1 MSHQHLQPGGGPQP
15 TSGLPLSDNRGGWTP
30 PGPTVP
36 LNVPPK
42 PRLLM
47 LTGEQV
53 GREYLLTN
61 RVTTIGRSASNDIV
75 IADPRTSRRH
85 VEVIQENGQFWAVDA
100 GSANGFYVN
109 DQQVQ
114 RAQLQTGDLI
124 TIGLVRM
131 AFQVGT
137 PAAPG
142 PDQTGPSPVS
152 TVMLDPQAV
161 NQILNQANLPPG
173 PALIDE
179 NNLQHIDLRFR
190 PVTSFGRDQAG
201 NELLLDNPQV
211 SRRHLQ
217 ISHRNG
223 VFTATDLNSTNGT
236 YVNGQR
242 IQSVIINDGDII
254 NIGPYRFMFAQG
266 FLHRSQE
273 DEGVRI
279 DVLNLSKQVSPSL
292 TLLQNLTFTILPR
305 EFVAIVGVSGSGKST
320 LMDAISGVRPATG
333 GTVLYNKAEYYSQ
346 MEVYRSSIGYVPQDD
361 IVPTELTVSKALYYA
376 AKLRLPQDTTE
387 PEIQER
393 LDEVIDD
400 LDLELRRDTPIQ
412 LLSGGQRKRVS
423 IGSELLSKPTLFFLD
438 EPTSGLDPGLE
449 ERMMQFMRKL
459 ADQGR
464 TVVLI
469 THATQNVELCDKVL
483 FLARGGYMAFY
494 GSPREAFEYF
504 GVNRFSE
511 IYVKLEQEAT
521 PQEWT
526 ARFTDSAYYQR
537 NVVSRLRAISNEAN
551 RFGALNI
558 PADPSRNMEM
568 PVQPPVVFRKSRR
581 ALSAPRQ
588 FLLLVRRYFEILT
601 KDRKN
606 LLILLLQSP
615 LIALML
621 TLVFNRN
628 DFGRPGGDY
637 GSAKTLIF
645 LLVIVSVWLGT
656 SNAAREIV
664 KEASIYRRERRIG
677 LKLAPYIL
685 SKLTVQTGLVLIQIA
700 MLVGIVWAGVGL
712 GALSVESIGYLYL
725 TLVLTALAGVTL
737 GLLISSMT
745 SNSDRATSFVPVVL
759 IPQII
764 FSGAVVALERMGA
777 VGEWFSNL
785 MISKWGYQATGR
797 LLSLDTIP
805 STRVRFNGPPPDQA
819 GRIEALFPGS
829 LFFDQRTF
837 DWYLIPKRNLEF
849 TSDVFLNWG
858 ILVLFVLVG
867 LGLILLFQL
876 RKDRRFTR

>member
-1 MSHQHLQPGGGPQP
+1 MS
-15 TSGLPLSDNRGGWTP
+15 TNRGGWTP
-30 PGPTVP
+30 PGPTAP
-36 LNVPPK
+36 LQAPPK

-85 VEVIQENGQFWAVDA
+85 VEIVQENGQFWALDA

-109 DQQVQ
+109 DLQVQ
-114 RAQLQTGDLI
+114 RAQLQPGDLI

-131 AFQVGT
+131 AFQVGDQ
-137 PAAPG
+137 PAPG
-142 PDQTGPSPVS
+142 NNQAAQAPVT
-152 TVMLDPQAV
+152 TVMLDPQAI
-161 NQILNQANLPPG
+161 NQVLNQANFQAG
-173 PALIDE
+173 PTLIDE
-179 NNLQHIDLRFR
+179 NNLLHIDLRLR
-190 PVTSFGRDQAG
+190 QLTSFGRDQAG
-201 NELLLDNPQV
+201 NDLLLDNPQI

-217 ISHRNG
+217 IANRNG
-223 VFTATDLNSTNGT
+223 TFTATDQNSTNGT

-242 IQSVIINDGDII
+242 IQSVILNDGDIL

-266 FLHRSQE
+266 ILHRSQE

-279 DVLNLSKQVSPSL
+279 DVLNLSKQVEPNL

-333 GTVLYNKAEYYSQ
+333 GTVLYNKADYYNQ

-361 IVPTELTVSKALYYA
+361 IVPTELTVSKALYYS

-400 LDLELRRDTPIQ
+400 LDLELRRNMPIH

-423 IGSELLSKPTLFFLD
+423 IGSELLSKPSLFFLD

-483 FLARGGYMAFY
+483 FLARGGYLAFY
-494 GSPREAFEYF
+494 GSPKEAFEYF
-504 GVNRFSE
+504 GVSRFSE
-511 IYVKLEQEAT
+511 IYVKLEHEAS
-521 PQEWT
+521 PQEW
-526 ARFTDSAYYQR
+526 AGRFIDSPFHTR
-537 NVVSRLRAISNEAN
+537 NVVSRLRAIAQEAS
-551 RFGALNI
+551 RYGAI
-558 PADPSRNMEM
+558 ISPDEWSRPQDNMPPM
-568 PVQPPVVFRKSRR
+568 PPVVFRQPRR
-581 ALSAPRQ
+581 VLSAPRQ

-606 LLILLLQSP
+606 LLILLLQAP
-615 LIALML
+615 IIGLML
-621 TLVFNRN
+621 ALVFNRN
-628 DFGRPGGDY
+628 DFARPGGDY

-645 LLVIVSVWLGT
+645 LLVIVAVWLGT

-677 LKLAPYIL
+677 LKLGPYIL
-685 SKLTVQTGLVLIQIA
+685 SKLTVQTGLILVQIA
-700 MLVGIVWAGVGL
+700 MLVGIVWVGVGL
-712 GALSVESIGYLYL
+712 GDASVESIGYLFL

-777 VGEWFSNL
+777 IGEWFSNL

-797 LLSLDTIP
+797 ILSLDTIP

-819 GRIEALFPGS
+819 SRIEALFPGS

-849 TSDVFLNWG
+849 TSDVFLQWA
-858 ILVLFVLVG
+858 ILGLFVIVG

>member
-1 MSHQHLQPGGGPQP
+1 
-15 TSGLPLSDNRGGWTP
+15 
-30 PGPTVP
+30 
-36 LNVPPK
+36 
-42 PRLLM
+42 M
-47 LTGEQV
+47 LTGDQV
-53 GREYLLTN
+53 GREYLLDTP
-61 RVTTIGRSASNDIV
+61 VTTIGRSANNDIV

-85 VEVIQENGQFWAVDA
+85 VEIVNDNGQFWAVDA

-114 RAQLQTGDLI
+114 RAQLQSGDLI

-131 AFQVGT
+131 CFQLGEN
-137 PAAPG
+137 PSQSGSKAP
-142 PDQTGPSPVS
+142 SVPVS
-152 TVMLDPQAV
+152 TVMLDPNAV
-161 NQILNQANLPPG
+161 SQLLNHANLQNPPTV
-173 PALIDE
+173 IDE
-179 NNLQHIDLRFR
+179 HLLLHIDLRAR
-190 PVTSFGRDQAG
+190 PVTSFGRDQLG
-201 NELLLDNPQV
+201 NDVLLDNPQI
-211 SRRHLQ
+211 SRHHLQ
-217 ISHRNG
+217 IANRNG
-223 VFTATDLNSTNGT
+223 SFAATDLNSTNGT

-242 IQSVIINDGDII
+242 IQAVILNDGDIV

-279 DVLNLSKQVSPSL
+279 DVLNLSKQVANNV
-292 TLLQNLTFTILPR
+292 TLLQNMTFTILPR

-333 GTVLYNKAEYYSQ
+333 GAVLYNKAEYYSQ

-361 IVPTELTVSKALYYA
+361 IVPTELTVNKALYYSA
-376 AKLRLPQDTTE
+376 RLRLPQDTTE
-387 PEIQER
+387 EEISER

-400 LDLELRRDTPIQ
+400 LDLELRKDTPIQ

-423 IGSELLSKPTLFFLD
+423 IGAELLSKPSLFFLD

-483 FLARGGYMAFY
+483 FLARGGYLAFY
-494 GSPREAFEYF
+494 GSPKEAFEYF
-504 GVNRFSE
+504 GVRRFSE
-511 IYVKLEQEAT
+511 IYVKLEQEAS
-521 PQEWT
+521 PQEW
-526 ARFTDSAYYQR
+526 ASRFIDSPYHTR
-537 NVVSRLRAISNEAN
+537 NVVSRLKAIPQEAS
-551 RFGALNI
+551 RYGAMM
-558 PADPSRNMEM
+558 PGDEHSRSLEM
-568 PVQPPVVFRKSRR
+568 PVPTPPVVFRQSRR

-588 FLLLVRRYFEILT
+588 FWLLVRRYFETLS

-606 LLILLLQSP
+606 LLIMFLQSP
-615 LIALML
+615 IIAIMMI
-621 TLVFNRN
+621 LVFNRA
-628 DFGRPGGDY
+628 DFSRPGGDY

-645 LLVIVSVWLGT
+645 LMVIVAVWLGT

-677 LKLAPYIL
+677 LKLGPYIL
-685 SKLTVQTGLVLIQIA
+685 SKLTVQTALILVQIA

-712 GALSVESIGYLYL
+712 GEPTVEYVGYLYL
-725 TLVLTALAGVTL
+725 TLVLTALAGVTM
-737 GLLISSMT
+737 GLLISAMT

-777 VGEWFSNL
+777 IGEWFSNL

-797 LLSLDTIP
+797 ILSLDTIP
-805 STRVRFNGPPPDQA
+805 ATRVRFNGPPPDQA

-829 LFFDQRTF
+829 VFFDQRTF
-837 DWYLIPKRNLEF
+837 DWYLIPKRDLEF
-849 TSDVFLNWG
+849 TTDVFIQWG
-858 ILVLFVLVG
+858 ILVLFVIVG

>member
-15 TSGLPLSDNRGGWTP
+15 YSSAPLPNRGGWAP
-30 PGPTVP
+30 PGPGGP
-36 LNVPPK
+36 LRETPPK
-42 PRLLM
+42 PILLM

-53 GREYLLTN
+53 GREYLLAN

-75 IADPRTSRRH
+75 ISDSRTSRRH
-85 VEVIQENGQFWAVDA
+85 VEIVQENGIFWAVDA

-114 RAQLQTGDLI
+114 RAQLQPGDII
-124 TIGLVRM
+124 TIGLIRM
-131 AFQVGT
+131 AFQWGNL
-137 PAAPG
+137 PAPG
-142 PDQTGPSPVS
+142 PQPGGPAIS
-152 TVMLDPQAV
+152 TVMVDPQAV
-161 NQILNQANLPPG
+161 SQILANPNLPPQPG
-173 PALIDE
+173 IIDE
-179 NNLQHIDLRFR
+179 NYLLRIDLRQR
-190 PVTSFGRDQAG
+190 PVTSFGREQGVND
-201 NELLLDNPQV
+201 LVLDNPQV

-217 ISHRNG
+217 IALHNG
-223 VFTATDLNSTNGT
+223 SFGATDLNSTNGT

-242 IQSVIINDGDII
+242 IQAVLLNDGDII

-273 DEGVRI
+273 DDSVRI
-279 DVLNLSKQVSPSL
+279 DVLNLSKKVADNV

-320 LMDAISGVRPATG
+320 LLDAISGVRPATG
-333 GTVLYNKAEYYSQ
+333 GAVLYNKSDYYSQ

-361 IVPTELTVSKALYYA
+361 IVATELTVKHALYYA

-387 PEIQER
+387 PEIRER

-400 LDLELRRDTPIQ
+400 LDLELRQDTPIN

-423 IGSELLSKPTLFFLD
+423 IGSELLSKPSLFFLD

-449 ERMMQFMRKL
+449 ERMMTFMRKL

-483 FLARGGYMAFY
+483 FLARGGFLAFY

-504 GVNRFSE
+504 GVSRFSE

-521 PQEWT
+521 PEEWA
-526 ARFTDSAYYQR
+526 ARFLASPYQR
-537 NVVSRLRAISNEAN
+537 QNVESRLQAIAQEAS
-551 RFGALNI
+551 RYGALPPEDFSRHQE
-558 PADPSRNMEM
+558 PAM
-568 PVQPPVVFRKSRR
+568 PAPPVVFRQARR
-581 ALSAPRQ
+581 VLSGPRQ
-588 FLLLVRRYFEILT
+588 FTLLVRRYFEIMT
-601 KDRKN
+601 RDRKN

-615 LIALML
+615 IIAIML

-628 DFGRPGGDY
+628 DFANPGGDY
-637 GSAKTLIF
+637 GSAKTLTF
-645 LLVIVSVWLGT
+645 LMVIVAVWLGT

-664 KEASIYRRERRIG
+664 KEAAIYRRERRIG
-677 LKLAPYIL
+677 LKLGPYIL
-685 SKLTVQTGLVLIQIA
+685 SKLTVQTGLVLLQIA
-700 MLVGIVWAGVGL
+700 ILVGIVWAGVGL
-712 GALSVESIGYLYL
+712 GAPSLESVGYLYL
-725 TLVLTALAGVTL
+725 TLVLTALGGVTM
-737 GLLISSMT
+737 GLLISAMT
-745 SNSDRATSFVPVVL
+745 SNSDRATSFVPVLL

-777 VGEWFSNL
+777 IGEWLSNI
-785 MISKWGYQATGR
+785 MVSKWGYQVTGR
-797 LLSLDTIP
+797 ILGLDAIP

-819 GRIEALFPGS
+819 DRIEALFPGS
-829 LFFDQRTF
+829 LFFDQKTF
-837 DWYLIPKRNLEF
+837 DWYLIPKRDPEF
-849 TSDVFLNWG
+849 TLDVYIQWG
-858 ILVLFVLVG
+858 ILLLFILVG
-867 LGLILLFQL
+867 LGLIFLFQW

>member
-1 MSHQHLQPGGGPQP
+1 
-15 TSGLPLSDNRGGWTP
+15 
-30 PGPTVP
+30 
-36 LNVPPK
+36 
-42 PRLLM
+42 M

-53 GREYLLTN
+53 GREYLLAN

-85 VEVIQENGQFWAVDA
+85 VEIVQENGQFWVMDA

-109 DQQVQ
+109 DQQTQ
-114 RAQLQTGDLI
+114 RTQLQSGDII

-131 AFQVGT
+131 AFQVGD
-137 PAAPG
+137 PPAPG
-142 PDQTGPSPVS
+142 SNTQEAPASVS
-152 TVMLDPQAV
+152 TVMLDPQAI
-161 NQILNQANLPPG
+161 NQVLSQAANFQAAPS
-173 PALIDE
+173 LIDE
-179 NNLQHIDLRFR
+179 NNLLHIDLRPR
-190 PVTSFGRDQAG
+190 QLTSFGRDHAG
-201 NELLLDNPQV
+201 NDLLLDNPQI

-217 ISHRNG
+217 IANRNG
-223 VFTATDLNSTNGT
+223 TFTATDLNSTNGT

-242 IQSVIINDGDII
+242 IQAVILNDGDIL

-279 DVLNLSKQVSPSL
+279 DVLNLSKQVAPNL

-333 GTVLYNKAEYYSQ
+333 GTVLYNKAEYYNQ
-346 MEVYRSSIGYVPQDD
+346 MEVYQSSIGYVPQDD
-361 IVPTELTVSKALYYA
+361 IVPTELTVNKALYYS

-400 LDLELRRDTPIQ
+400 LDLELRRNTPIH

-423 IGSELLSKPTLFFLD
+423 IGSELLSKPTLLFLD

-483 FLARGGYMAFY
+483 FLARGGYLAFY
-494 GSPREAFEYF
+494 GSPQEAFEYF
-504 GVNRFSE
+504 GVSRFSE
-511 IYVKLEQEAT
+511 IYVKLEHEAS
-521 PQEWT
+521 PQEW
-526 ARFTDSAYYQR
+526 ASRFFESAYHTR
-537 NVVSRLRAISNEAN
+537 NVVSRLRAISQEAS
-551 RFGALNI
+551 RFGALVM
-558 PADPSRNMEM
+558 PAEWSQTVEVPPM
-568 PVQPPVVFRKSRR
+568 PTVLFRQPRR
-581 ALSAPRQ
+581 SLSTPNQ

-601 KDRKN
+601 KDTKN
-606 LLILLLQSP
+606 LLILLLQAP
-615 LIALML
+615 IIAVML

-645 LLVIVSVWLGT
+645 LLVIVAVWLGT

-677 LKLAPYIL
+677 LKLGSYIL
-685 SKLTVQTGLVLIQIA
+685 SKLTVQTGLILVQIA
-700 MLVGIVWAGVGL
+700 MLVGIVWIGVGL
-712 GALSVESIGYLYL
+712 GVPSLESIGYLYL

-764 FSGAVVALERMGA
+764 FSGAVVGLERMGA

-797 LLSLDTIP
+797 ILSLDTIP
-805 STRVRFNGPPPDQA
+805 TTRVRFNGPPPDQA
-819 GRIEALFPGS
+819 SRIEALFPGS

-849 TSDVFLNWG
+849 TSDVFIQWG
-858 ILVLFVLVG
+858 ILALFVVVG
-867 LGLILLFQL
+867 LGLILIFQL

>member
-1 MSHQHLQPGGGPQP
+1 
-15 TSGLPLSDNRGGWTP
+15 
-30 PGPTVP
+30 
-36 LNVPPK
+36 
-42 PRLLM
+42 M

-75 IADPRTSRRH
+75 ISDSRTSRRH
-85 VEVIQENGQFWAVDA
+85 VEIVQESGVFWAVDA

-114 RAQLQTGDLI
+114 RAQLQPGDII
-124 TIGLVRM
+124 TIGLIRM
-131 AFQVGT
+131 AFQWGNL
-137 PAAPG
+137 PAPG
-142 PDQTGPSPVS
+142 QPPGGPAIS
-152 TVMLDPQAV
+152 TVMVDPQAV
-161 NQILNQANLPPG
+161 NQILANPNLPPQ
-173 PALIDE
+173 PVIIDE
-179 NNLQHIDLRFR
+179 NYLLHIDLRQH
-190 PVTSFGRDQAG
+190 PVTSFGREQGVND
-201 NELLLDNPQV
+201 LVLDNPQV

-217 ISHRNG
+217 IAINNG
-223 VFTATDLNSTNGT
+223 SFGATDLNSTNGT

-242 IQSVIINDGDII
+242 IQAVLLNDGDII

-273 DEGVRI
+273 DDSVRI
-279 DVLNLSKQVSPSL
+279 DVLNLSKKVADNV

-320 LMDAISGVRPATG
+320 LLDAISGVRPATG
-333 GTVLYNKAEYYSQ
+333 GAVLYNKSDYYSQ

-361 IVPTELTVSKALYYA
+361 IVATELTVKHALYYA

-400 LDLELRRDTPIQ
+400 LDLELRQDTPIN

-423 IGSELLSKPTLFFLD
+423 IGSELLSKPSLFFLD

-449 ERMMQFMRKL
+449 ERMMTFMRKL

-483 FLARGGYMAFY
+483 FLARGGFLAFY

-504 GVNRFSE
+504 GVSRFSE
-511 IYVKLEQEAT
+511 IYVKLEQEAS
-521 PQEWT
+521 PEEWA
-526 ARFTDSAYYQR
+526 ARFLASPYHRQ
-537 NVVSRLRAISNEAN
+537 NVESRLQAIAQEAA
-551 RFGALNI
+551 RYGAL
-558 PADPSRNMEM
+558 PPEDFARHQEPPM
-568 PVQPPVVFRKSRR
+568 PTPPVVFRQARR
-581 ALSAPRQ
+581 VLSGPRQ
-588 FLLLVRRYFEILT
+588 FLLLVRRYFEIIT
-601 KDRKN
+601 RDRKN

-615 LIALML
+615 IIAIML

-628 DFGRPGGDY
+628 DFANPGGDY

-645 LLVIVSVWLGT
+645 LMVIVAVWLGT

-664 KEASIYRRERRIG
+664 KEAAIYRRERRIG
-677 LKLAPYIL
+677 LKLGPYIL
-685 SKLTVQTGLVLIQIA
+685 SKITVQTGLVLLQIA
-700 MLVGIVWAGVGL
+700 ILVGIVWAGVGL
-712 GALSVESIGYLYL
+712 GAPSVESVGYLYL
-725 TLVLTALAGVTL
+725 TLVLTALGGVTM
-737 GLLISSMT
+737 GLLISAMT
-745 SNSDRATSFVPVVL
+745 SNSDRATSFVPVLL

-777 VGEWFSNL
+777 IGDWLSNI
-785 MISKWGYQATGR
+785 MVSKWGYQVTGR
-797 LLSLDTIP
+797 ILGLDSIP

-819 GRIEALFPGS
+819 DRIEALFPGS
-829 LFFDQRTF
+829 LFFDQKTF
-837 DWYLIPKRNLEF
+837 DWYLIPKRDPEF
-849 TSDVFLNWG
+849 TMDVYIQWG
-858 ILVLFVLVG
+858 ILLLFILVG
-867 LGLILLFQL
+867 LGLIFLFQW

>member
-1 MSHQHLQPGGGPQP
+1 
-15 TSGLPLSDNRGGWTP
+15 
-30 PGPTVP
+30 
-36 LNVPPK
+36 
-42 PRLLM
+42 M

-53 GREYLLTN
+53 GREYLLAN
-61 RVTTIGRSASNDIV
+61 RVTTIGRSASSDIV
-75 IADPRTSRRH
+75 IGDPRTSRRH
-85 VEVIQENGQFWAVDA
+85 VEIVQDNGLFWAVDA

-114 RAQLQTGDLI
+114 RAQLQAGDII

-131 AFQVGT
+131 AFHLGLPPT
-137 PAAPG
+137 PGNRQAVAM
-142 PDQTGPSPVS
+142 PVS
-152 TVMLDPQAV
+152 TVMLDPQAI
-161 NQILNQANLPPG
+161 NQVLNQANLGPG

-179 NNLQHIDLRFR
+179 NYLLHIDLRAR
-190 PVTSFGRDQAG
+190 PLSSFGRDQAG
-201 NELLLDNPQV
+201 NELFLDNPQV

-217 ISHRNG
+217 ISNHNG

-242 IQSVIINDGDII
+242 IQSVSLNDGDIL

-266 FLHRSQE
+266 FLHRNQE

-279 DVLNLSKQVSPSL
+279 DVLNLSKQVTPAL
-292 TLLQNLTFTILPR
+292 TLLQNMTFTILPR

-333 GTVLYNKAEYYSQ
+333 GTVLYNKAEYYNQ
-346 MEVYRSSIGYVPQDD
+346 MEVYQSSIGYVPQDD
-361 IVPTELTVSKALYYA
+361 IVPTELTVNKALYYA
-376 AKLRLPQDTTE
+376 ARLRLPQDTTE
-387 PEIQER
+387 AEIRER

-400 LDLELRRDTPIQ
+400 LDLELRQDTPIQ

-423 IGSELLSKPTLFFLD
+423 IGSELLSKPSLFFLD

-494 GSPREAFEYF
+494 GSPREAFAYF
-504 GVNRFSE
+504 GVERFSE
-511 IYVKLEQEAT
+511 IYVKLEQEAS
-521 PQEWT
+521 PAEWA
-526 ARFTDSAYYQR
+526 ARFSGSAYYTR
-537 NVVSRLRAISNEAN
+537 NVVSRLRAISSEAN
-551 RFGALNI
+551 HFGALHL
-558 PADPSRNMEM
+558 PDEGSRGLEM
-568 PVQPPVVFRKSRR
+568 PPTTPPAVFRQSRR
-581 ALSAPRQ
+581 ALSGPRQ
-588 FLLLVRRYFEILT
+588 FFLLVRRYFEILT

-637 GSAKTLIF
+637 GSAKTLVF
-645 LLVIVSVWLGT
+645 LLIIVAVWLGT

-677 LKLAPYIL
+677 LKLGPYIL
-685 SKLTVQTGLVLIQIA
+685 SKLTVQTGLILLQIA
-700 MLVGIVWAGVGL
+700 ILVGIVWAGLGL
-712 GALSVESIGYLYL
+712 GTPSVESMGYLYL

-737 GLLISSMT
+737 GLLISAMT

-777 VGEWFSNL
+777 IGDWFSNL
-785 MISKWGYQATGR
+785 MISKWGYQAAGR
-797 LLSLDTIP
+797 ILSLDTIP

-829 LFFDQRTF
+829 LSFDQRTF

-849 TSDVFLNWG
+849 NTDVFLQWG
-858 ILVLFVLVG
+858 ILVLFVLAG

-876 RKDRRFTR
+876 RKDRRYTR